1 MKPVNPLTKL
11 DRTHEHRIRVRYHE
25 TDAQGH
31 VHHAVYLTYFELAR
45 AETFRATG
53 MSYREFE
60 ESGLNFVIS
69 SVGCDYLHPVHYDD
83 ELRIKTTIARAKGV
97 RIRHEYEILR
107 NDVLVASGHTVVV
120 CVDEHGKVRRLPDWL
135 RLS

>member
-1 MKPVNPLTKL
+1 MNPVNPLTKL

-45 AETFRATG
+45 AESFRATG

-60 ESGLNFVIS
+60 DSGLNFVIRS
-69 SVGCDYLHPVHYDD
+69 AGCDYLHPVHYDD
-83 ELRIKTTIARAKGV
+83 DLVIKTTVAQAKGV
-97 RIRHEYEILR
+97 RIRHEYKIFCD
-107 NDVLVASGHTVVV
+107 NMLVASGHTVVV
-120 CVDEHGKVRRLPDWL
+120 CVDSDGKVRRLPNWL